1 MSFVERFLF
10 LLADPNIAF
19 LLLSLGGLGLV
30 IELFNPG
37 LIVPGVVGAIL
48 LILAFLSFGNLPVNW
63 AAAGF
68 ILLAGVLLVAEIFVS
83 GFGVLGIGAIVSFI
97 FGGLL
102 LFSNFGTPSPTA
114 ASVQV
119 NLWLLGSFGGA
130 FTLFGGWFART
141 MVQSRRERKLPAPHS
156 RLIGALGVV
165 TTELAPRGTVQVE
178 NEVWTAVAEDDIVV
192 QTGEKVRVVSV
203 EGPILTVA
211 PGRWAGRVGRSK
223 FASGRS
229 LWRRDLW

>member
-1 MSFVERFLF
+1 MRQIDGEEVTLRTESGTITKTLDTSDLELRDINMSFVERFLF

-68 ILLAGVLLVAEIFVS
+68 ILLAGALLVAEIFVS

-141 MVQSRRERKLPAPHS
+141 MVQSRRERKLPARPS

-165 TTELAPRGTVQVE
+165 TTELAPRGMVQVE
-178 NEVWTAVAEDDIVV
+178 DEVWTAV
-192 QTGEKVRVVSV
+192 
-203 EGPILTVA
+203 
-211 PGRWAGRVGRSK
+211 VGR
-223 FASGRS
+223 
-229 LWRRDLW
+229 